1 MVRKGVRNSPIWS
14 HWKEITLRQL
24 VHSKSEINESF
35 AETTNKEENIHFNH
49 QHFLLEGKSKKGRK
63 RQLTNTRG
71 PFDNYCPLNECP
83 NDFKLFWPL
92 STLSFHFN
100 LIVSFANGLVTTSRR
115 MSRCWW
121 SG

>member
-63 RQLTNTRG
+63 RQLTNTIR
-71 PFDNYCPLNECP
+71 
-83 NDFKLFWPL
+83 
-92 STLSFHFN
+92 
-100 LIVSFANGLVTTSRR
+100 
-115 MSRCWW
+115 
-121 SG
+121 